1 MLAVSLTACSSKQ
14 SAGPAL
20 ARVDARP
27 LVVLANRI
35 SGESAC
41 AQRRDIHLLQQRT
54 LNLVNARRVPPELQ
68 DTLMSGVNALAADAP
83 PCVPAVPVQ
92 TTPSPPPAPPVHD
105 HHPHDKHGHGH
116 GKHGGE
122 GD

>member
-1 MLAVSLTACSSKQ
+1 LLAVSLTACSSKQ

-27 LVVLANRI
+27 LVALANRI
-35 SGESAC
+35 SKESAC

-54 LNLVNARRVPPELQ
+54 LKLVNARRVPTDLQ
-68 DTLMSGVNALAADAP
+68 DTLMSGVNALAADTP

-92 TTPSPPPAPPVHD
+92 TTSVAPPPAPAPPPHG
-105 HHPHDKHGHGH
+105 HDKHHEH
-116 GKHGGE
+116 HDKHKE
-122 GD
+122 KH